1 MGFVRCRFASDTFWL
16 TIYLL
21 IDVRLFLKL
30 MKLDRDIGG
39 EPRDDQFLLLGHVYQ
54 YINMSKELSTWTL

>member
-39 EPRDDQFLLLGHVYQ
+39 EPRDDQFLLCHVYQ